1 MTPVLRR
8 KIIAILAPL
17 ASLLVL
23 ASCAASKSSEGS
35 GLSPTIYYKP
45 TIRQADAKCST
56 ADTVPLLSTSGEA
69 LVRLCKADY
78 DNCLVQGSCFVD
90 DGTKIT
96 SYNYHSTKDD
106 VPRFI
111 KVDTKKCPFGYGV
124 RSICLDPYFSVAADL
139 SIYRVG
145 DVLFIPRLVG
155 AALPN
160 GELHDGYVIVRD
172 AGGAIK
178 GAQRFDFFTG
188 FFDHRKREN
197 TMARL
202 GFGDPKNRFEFRL
215 ASDAERE
222 EAQVRRGYP
231 GLKDSVLEEGLLY

>member
-1 MTPVLRR
+1 MKTLGRR
-8 KIIAILAPL
+8 HIFALVVSMGA
-17 ASLLVL
+17 LLLL

-45 TIRQADAKCST
+45 TIHQNEAKCATS
-56 ADTVPLLSTSGEA
+56 DTRPLLSLEGET
-69 LVRLCKADY
+69 LVRLCTSDY
-78 DNCLVQGSCFVD
+78 ENCLLQGSCFVD
-90 DGTKIT
+90 DGKEVT
-96 SYNYHSTKDD
+96 SYNYHSSKEG

-124 RSICLDPYFSVAADL
+124 RNICLDPYFSVAADL
-139 SIYRVG
+139 SIYKTG

-178 GAQRFDFFTG
+178 GANRFDFFTG

-202 GFGDPKNRFEFRL
+202 GFGEPKNRFEFRL
-215 ASDAERE
+215 ASESERAEV
-222 EAQVRRGYP
+222 QTRRGYP
-231 GLKDSVLEEGLLY
+231 GLIESVIQEGQLY